1 MDGNVLLDIRDLK
14 KSYGETK
21 ALIDCNLR
29 GEAGT
34 VHTVFGEN
42 GSGKSTMV
50 KVLSGI
56 VAPNSGQIEL
66 AGRPVTKFN
75 PRSMHELGIVPVL
88 QEIMVAPNRTVV
100 ENIFLGYDGLFRYK
114 VPRRD
119 RPRIATDALA
129 RITNTDVPLDS
140 LAGDL
145 PLAQQQLIVIARA
158 LIRDP
163 RVLILDES
171 TAALDIEDRET
182 LFNAIR
188 AFVAEGRLVIFISHR
203 VDEMLELSD
212 IVTIL
217 HSGESIA
224 TVDRADLSAARLLE
238 LVTLAKLEVEA
249 HAS

>member
-14 KSYGETK
+14 KNYGETK
-21 ALIDCNLR
+21 ALVDFNLR

-50 KVLSGI
+50 KILSGI
-56 VAPNSGQIEL
+56 IAPNSGEISL
-66 AGRPVTKFN
+66 AGQPISTFN
-75 PRSMHELGIVPVL
+75 PRAMQELGIAPVL
-88 QEIMVAPNRTVV
+88 QEILVAPNRTVV
-100 ENIFLGYDGLFRYK
+100 ENIFLGYDSLFRYRI
-114 VPRRD
+114 PRRD
-119 RPRIATDALA
+119 RNGIAAEALA
-129 RITNTDVPLDS
+129 RITNTQVPLDT

-145 PLAQQQLIVIARA
+145 PLAQQQLVVIARA

-163 RVLILDES
+163 KVLILDES

-182 LFNAIR
+182 LFNAVR
-188 AFVAEGRLVIFISHR
+188 DFVAEGRLVIFISHR

-224 TVDRADLSAARLLE
+224 TVGRADLSAKTLLD
-238 LVTLAKLEVEA
+238 LVTRAKLEDGHHVN
-249 HAS
+249 